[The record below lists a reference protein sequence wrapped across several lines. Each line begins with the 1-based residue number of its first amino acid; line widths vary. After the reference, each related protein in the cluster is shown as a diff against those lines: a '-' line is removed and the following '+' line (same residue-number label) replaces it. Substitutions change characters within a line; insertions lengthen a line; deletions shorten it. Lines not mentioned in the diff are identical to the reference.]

1 MCNHDKRGGNTM
13 KKLAILMFSIV
24 MVLSACGTS
33 TTNNAG
39 NNESNEDTSGANN
52 NNSGSSEETPDAT
65 IQESVGVFK
74 GWADN
79 HTIEVE
85 TDSGYVTYYVTPE
98 KQEEVEAMEEGSE
111 VTISFLENEEGRLE
125 LQSIQAK

>member
-1 MCNHDKRGGNTM
+1 MCNYIKRGGNKM
-13 KKLAILMFSIV
+13 KKIEILMFSIV

-33 TTNNAG
+33 ATNNVVNNDSNEGTSGTTNN
-39 NNESNEDTSGANN
+39 NEEST
-52 NNSGSSEETPDAT
+52 EETPDAT